1 MNIMQIASLCALA
14 VLAAYMYAP
23 PLSFLLPAS
32 KPPKLLSQIEDI
44 VAIRDSYRT
53 PEITQACNALLSV
66 LLKVM
71 Q

>member
-1 MNIMQIASLCALA
+1 MTPIQIASLCALA
-14 VLAAYMYAP
+14 ALAAYMYWPAFAFSLPSKSP
-23 PLSFLLPAS
+23 PILR
-32 KPPKLLSQIEDI
+32 QIEDV

-66 LLKVM
+66 LLKVT